1 MKLIIQLVDT
11 DKELI
16 LVKKTPTLTH
26 HTMPSETVVLH
37 HDWRGK
43 LDPTEVEDRIN
54 VRRFGYEALK
64 NTKNTKNTKNRL
76 RIFRILDGGQPMPVE
91 LWNDYDLSRFSGRMP
106 DIDFWIDKDGDM
118 RNRSGLVVFR
128 GPDRDRVEA

>member
-1 MKLIIQLVDT
+1 MKLIIQLADT

-16 LVKKTPTLTH
+16 LVEKTPTLTH

-54 VRRFGYEALK
+54 VLRFGYEALK
-64 NTKNTKNTKNRL
+64 NTKNRL
-76 RIFRILDGGQPMPVE
+76 RVFRILDGGQPMPVE
-91 LWNDYDLSRFSGRMP
+91 LWNDYDLSRFYSRMP
-106 DIDFWIDKDGDM
+106 DIDFWIDKHGDM
-118 RNRSGLVVFR
+118 RDRSGSVVFR

>member
-1 MKLIIQLVDT
+1 MKLIIQLADT

-16 LVKKTPTLTH
+16 LVEKTPTLTH

-54 VRRFGYEALK
+54 VLRFGYEALK
-64 NTKNTKNTKNRL
+64 NTKNRL
-76 RIFRILDGGQPMPVE
+76 RVFRILDGGQPMPVE
-91 LWNDYDLSRFSGRMP
+91 LWNDADWSRFSIRMP
-106 DIDFWIDKDGDM
+106 EVDFWIDKHGDM
-118 RNRSGLVVFR
+118 RDRSGLVVFR

>member
-1 MKLIIQLVDT
+1 M
-11 DKELI
+11 
-16 LVKKTPTLTH
+16 
-26 HTMPSETVVLH
+26 
-37 HDWRGK
+37 
-43 LDPTEVEDRIN
+43 
-54 VRRFGYEALK
+54 K

-76 RIFRILDGGQPMPVE
+76 RVFRILDGGQPMPVE
-91 LWNDYDLSRFSGRMP
+91 LWNDYDLSRFSSRMP

>member
-1 MKLIIQLVDT
+1 MKLIVQLVDT
-11 DKELI
+11 DAELV
-16 LVKKTPTLTH
+16 LVEKTPTLTH
-26 HTMPSETVVLH
+26 HTMPSETVILH

-64 NTKNTKNTKNRL
+64 TVKNRL
-76 RIFRILDGGQPMPVE
+76 RVFRILDGGQPMPVE
-91 LWNDYDLSRFSGRMP
+91 LWNDADWSRFSCRMP
-106 DIDFWIDKDGDM
+106 EADFWIDKHGDM
-118 RNRSGLVVFR
+118 RDRSGSVVFR